1 MSPNIRDA
9 ALLRLSISF
18 ALSQSVKLSVLE
30 ERVLRM
36 AAMTK
41 PLPLAL
47 AREGKVKIRRAALLG
62 GCGAFMAV
70 LVVAVVVSSSMGG
83 CCCGLGLG
91 LAGTLCWLPAGEL

>member
-9 ALLRLSISF
+9 SLLKLSISF

-36 AAMTK
+36 AALTK

-47 AREGKVKIRRAALLG
+47 AREGKVKVRWVVGVGHHVIKN
-62 GCGAFMAV
+62 V
-70 LVVAVVVSSSMGG
+70 QLVVRRM
-83 CCCGLGLG
+83 
-91 LAGTLCWLPAGEL
+91 

>member
-9 ALLRLSISF
+9 SLLKLSISF

-36 AAMTK
+36 AALTK

-47 AREGKVKIRRAALLG
+47 AREGKVKVRWVGCSSPLIIEIVQQAV
-62 GCGAFMAV
+62 GCGM
-70 LVVAVVVSSSMGG
+70 
-83 CCCGLGLG
+83 
-91 LAGTLCWLPAGEL
+91 